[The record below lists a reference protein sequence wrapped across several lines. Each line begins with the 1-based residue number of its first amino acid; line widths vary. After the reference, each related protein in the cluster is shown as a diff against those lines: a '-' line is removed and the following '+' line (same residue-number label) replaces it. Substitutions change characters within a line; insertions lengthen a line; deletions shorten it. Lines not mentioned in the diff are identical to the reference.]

1 MPVIAVSNQ
10 KGGVGKTTT
19 VVNLGAALREQ
30 GCRVLLV
37 DNDPQGNLALALGL
51 HEPESL
57 QPSLGDLLVEHARGA
72 STSNAADA
80 IVKTPSGID
89 LLPSNTR
96 LSAAELI
103 LSGSM
108 GREMALRELLMPLLD
123 SYDYLIID
131 CLPSLG
137 LLAI

>member
-1 MPVIAVSNQ
+1 
-10 KGGVGKTTT
+10 
-19 VVNLGAALREQ
+19 

-51 HEPESL
+51 RDPDAFEL
-57 QPSLGDLLVEHARGA
+57 SLGDLLVDHARGA
-72 STSNAADA
+72 SRATAADA
-80 IVKTPSGID
+80 VVKTPSGID

-108 GREMALRELLMPLLD
+108 GREMALRELFTSVIDL
-123 SYDYLIID
+123 YDYLIID

-137 LLAI
+137 LLAINALTASDAVLIPVQADYLALQGVAQVLET